1 MMVARHIPEGS
12 PLSSNKRRKTDAPV
26 PTFSESVE
34 HYTAPPSE
42 RPYPTDRPAQKALLL
57 AVDFS
62 EPDNMWAIQ
71 DSLGELERLAGTVD
85 VVVVGT
91 VTQKLPHPVPGTF
104 VGSGKL
110 KEIVHLREALH
121 YDIIIVDAELTPA
134 QQRNLETELGVL
146 VIDRTALILDVFAR
160 RAQTHEGRLQV
171 ELAQLQ
177 YRLPRLTRMWTHLS
191 RQAAGGVGLRGPGET
206 QLEADRRE
214 AGARISYLK
223 KQLEQVQ
230 THRDL
235 HRGQRQ
241 GNQVPIIGL
250 VGYTNAGK
258 STLLNTFTGA
268 TVLSEDKLFAT
279 LDPTTRQTHFPSG
292 RAVLMT
298 DTVGFINNL
307 PTTLVAA
314 FRATLEEINEASV
327 LVHVLDV
334 THPNVAEQA
343 ATVQE
348 VLEELGADDKPI
360 VLALNKIDALGPEGF
375 EGLDPE
381 VRAAIGRAV
390 GADVLASAVP
400 ISARNGYGLDTMMN
414 AVETTLEAEY
424 DFVPVRVRI
433 PFDRQELVDRFHRL
447 ARVEES
453 TYDESGAT
461 LRGSLPRAFVG
472 RFAGLIQEMPRTIE
486 GGRANET
493 PVAADP
499 SRPVAAAG

>member
-1 MMVARHIPEGS
+1 MPA
-12 PLSSNKRRKTDAPV
+12 
-26 PTFSESVE
+26 FSEAVD

-42 RPYPTDRPAQKALLL
+42 RPYPTERPTQRALML
-57 AVDFS
+57 AVDFD
-62 EPDNMWAIQ
+62 EPGNVWRLE

-85 VVVVGT
+85 VECVGT

-104 VGSGKL
+104 VGSGKIT
-110 KEIVHLREALH
+110 EIRHLREALH
-121 YDIIIVDAELTPA
+121 YDIVLVDAELTPA

-214 AGARISYLK
+214 AGARISFLK

-230 THRDL
+230 TTRDIHRD
-235 HRGQRQ
+235 QRRE
-241 GNQVPIIGL
+241 NRAPIVAL

-268 TVLSEDKLFAT
+268 DVLSEDKLFAT
-279 LDPTTRQTHFPSG
+279 LDPTTRQARFPSG
-292 RAVLMT
+292 RAVLLT

-334 THPNVAEQA
+334 THPNAAEQA
-343 ATVQE
+343 ATVTE

-360 VLALNKIDALGPEGF
+360 VLALNKVDAFGEAGLD
-375 EGLDPE
+375 GLDPAIRDAIE
-381 VRAAIGRAV
+381 SAVGSEALAAAI
-390 GADVLASAVP
+390 P
-400 ISARNGYGLDTMMN
+400 ISARSGLGLDAMMN
-414 AVETTLEAEY
+414 AVERTLEAEY

-433 PFDRQELVDRFHRL
+433 PFDRQELVDRFYRL
-447 ARVEES
+447 ARVEDRE
-453 TYDESGAT
+453 YDEGGAT
-461 LRGSLPRAFVG
+461 LRGSLPSAFVG
-472 RFAGLIQEMPRTIE
+472 RFDGFIQELPRAIE
-486 GGRANET
+486 GGRADEPAALLPDVDT
-493 PVAADP
+493 GQPVA
-499 SRPVAAAG
+499 VAG

>member
-1 MMVARHIPEGS
+1 M

-26 PTFSESVE
+26 PAFSDAVE

-57 AVDFS
+57 AVDFDG
-62 EPDNMWAIQ
+62 PDDMWAIQ

-110 KEIVHLREALH
+110 QEIQHLREALH
-121 YDIIIVDAELTPA
+121 YDIVIVDAELTPA

-230 THRDL
+230 THREL
-235 HRGQRQ
+235 HRGQRRDSRA
-241 GNQVPIIGL
+241 PIVAL

-268 TVLSEDKLFAT
+268 DVLSEDKLFAT
-279 LDPTTRQTHFPSG
+279 LDPTTRQARFPSG
-292 RAVLMT
+292 RSVLLT

-343 ATVQE
+343 ATVNE

-360 VLALNKIDALGPEGF
+360 VLALNKIDALGPEGVD
-375 EGLDPE
+375 GLDPA
-381 VRAAIGRAV
+381 VRAAIAKAV
-390 GADVLASAVP
+390 GEDVLANAVA
-400 ISARNGYGLDTMMN
+400 ISARTGAGLDAMMN
-414 AVETTLEAEY
+414 AVEATLEAEY
-424 DFVPVRVRI
+424 DFVPVRVRF

-447 ARVEES
+447 ARVEE
-453 TYDESGAT
+453 TAYDEGGAT

-472 RFAGLIQEMPRTIE
+472 RFAGFIQVLPQALE
-486 GGRANET
+486 GGRLDAV
-493 PVAADP
+493 PAPLAA
-499 SRPVAAAG
+499 SVERPVAVAG